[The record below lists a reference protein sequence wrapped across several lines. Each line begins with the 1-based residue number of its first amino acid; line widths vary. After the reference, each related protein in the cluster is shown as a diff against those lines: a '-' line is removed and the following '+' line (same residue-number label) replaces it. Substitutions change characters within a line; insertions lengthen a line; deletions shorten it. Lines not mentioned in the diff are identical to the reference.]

1 MDLRELKAFTVVAE
15 ELNFRKA
22 SELLGMSQPP
32 LTRLISNLE
41 TNLGVKLFNRTTRSV
56 ELTGE
61 GVFLL
66 NRARQLLSEMDT
78 LESDI
83 RAIGKSKTKTIKLS
97 LQPCAIHTSIPRLI
111 SSFKEQFPNI
121 KFQIVETTFKNPEE
135 DLRKG
140 KVDITIGNERKTT
153 DEFEQYPLQAYALGM
168 LIHKDNPLSKKKAIQ
183 FHDLTGETLIFHGRQ
198 EHLGF
203 QEEFQHFLKGKKIPV
218 KVYYKRPGEHCA
230 NLVIVGKGLL
240 ITSQKFVPKTNQAVF
255 VPFADYYPKQ
265 KIVAIWPRTTQSPE
279 VKSMISFLEEHT
291 SVPHSDMDYHL

>member
-1 MDLRELKAFTVVAE
+1 MDLRELKGFTVVAQ

-61 GVFLL
+61 GIFLL
-66 NRARQLLSEMDT
+66 NRAREILGEMDL
-78 LESDI
+78 LERDL
-83 RAIGKSKTKTIKLS
+83 RALAKSRTKTIKIS
-97 LQPCAIHTSIPRLI
+97 LQPCAIHTSIPRII

-121 KFQIVETTFKNPEE
+121 KFQIVETAFKDPED

-153 DEFEQYPLQAYALGM
+153 DEFEQYPLEAYALGM
-168 LIHKDNPLSKKKAIQ
+168 LIHKNNPLSKKKTIQ
-183 FHDLTGETLIFHGRQ
+183 FHDLTGEILIFHGRQ

-203 QEEFQHFLKGKKIPV
+203 QEDFHNFLKSKKIPV
-218 KVYYKRPGEHCA
+218 KIYYKKPGESCS
-230 NLVIVGKGLL
+230 NLVIAERGLL
-240 ITSQKFVPKTNQAVF
+240 ITSKKFVPKSNEVIF

-265 KIVAIWPRTTQSPE
+265 KIVAIWPRKMESPE
-279 VKSMISFLEEHT
+279 VKSMISFLEEHL

>member
-1 MDLRELKAFTVVAE
+1 MDIRELKAFSVVAQ

-22 SELLGMSQPP
+22 SEILGMTQPP

-41 TNLGVKLFNRTTRSV
+41 ESLGVKLFHRTTRSV

-66 NRARQLLSEMDT
+66 NRARQILGEMDI

-83 RAIGKSKTKTIKLS
+83 RAIGKAKSKTIKLS

-121 KFQIVETTFKNPEE
+121 KFQIVETTFKNPED

-140 KVDITIGNERKTT
+140 KVDISMGNEQKTT
-153 DEFEQYPLQAYALGM
+153 EEFQQFPLEAYALGM
-168 LIHKDNPLSKKKAIQ
+168 LINKRNPLSKKKSIQ
-183 FHDLTGETLIFHGRQ
+183 FQDLTGETLIFHGKQ

-203 QEEFQHFLKGKKIPV
+203 QEDFHNLMKSKKIPV
-218 KVYYKRPGEHCA
+218 KVYYKKLGESCG
-230 NLVIVGKGLL
+230 NLVIVDKGLL
-240 ITSQKFVPKTNQAVF
+240 ITSKKFVPKSSEVIF
-255 VPFADYYPKQ
+255 VPFSDFVPKQ
-265 KIVAIWPRTTQSPE
+265 KITAMWSNKSQSPE
-279 VKSMISFLEEHT
+279 VKSMISFMEEHS